1 MAPSIEGCVIGTY
14 LRPEQ
19 LDEALGALA
28 AGPRVVVAGGTD
40 HYPARA
46 VWEPEEDIVDIG
58 AVAGLRGIGRSGGAW
73 RIGALATWT
82 DVIEAPLPP
91 LFAGLVRA
99 AHQVGG
105 WQVQNEGTVLGNVC
119 NASPAADGIPALL
132 ALGASVELSSRAGVR
147 VVPLQAFVLGPRR
160 TARRP
165 DELATALL
173 VPERAGK
180 SVFLK
185 LGGRS
190 HLVISISMVA
200 VSLGL
205 DRGGRVDWA
214 GVAVGS
220 CGPAAS
226 RLPGLEAALLGG
238 VPDPALVRTEHLA
251 ALAPIDDV
259 RATAAYRLQATE
271 MLLRRALE
279 ALA

>member
-1 MAPSIEGCVIGTY
+1 MGTY
-14 LRPEQ
+14 LRPER
-19 LDEALGALA
+19 LEEALGALA

-58 AVAGLRGIGRSGGAW
+58 GVAGLRGVARGVGAW
-73 RIGALATWT
+73 RIGALTTWT
-82 DVIEAPLPP
+82 DLIEATLPP
-91 LFAGLVRA
+91 VFDGLVRA

-132 ALGASVELSSRAGVR
+132 ALGASVELTSQRGVR
-147 VVPLQAFVLGPRR
+147 VVPLEGFVLGPRR

-173 VPERAGK
+173 VPERAGQ

-200 VSLGL
+200 VSVGL
-205 DRGGRVDWA
+205 DGGGRVAWA

-220 CGPAAS
+220 CGPVAV
-226 RLPGLEAALLGG
+226 RLPGLEAALLGH
-238 VPDPALVRTEHLA
+238 VPDPALVRAEHLGP
-251 ALAPIDDV
+251 LAPIDDV